1 MFTEKTLKTLRRSS
15 NPAVVVCLLLLVS
28 GDVLVMQAQ
37 EPPTTS
43 QEIQVRRKAE
53 LHTRGKGKVI
63 AEGKNKNASQQVPV
77 ERYTVE
83 ELKLDEPVEAEIGG
97 KKTEVYQ
104 AYRITVFGG
113 PFTIRA
119 LPLVLTI
126 DDKTTLVGILSGKPD
141 KATFIL
147 YDGSL
152 LHDGATLAVGYDEL
166 VELTDKLSLGK
177 ARQ

>member
-15 NPAVVVCLLLLVS
+15 NPAVVVCLLVLVS
-28 GDVLVMQAQ
+28 GAVPVVRAQ
-37 EPPTTS
+37 EPPTTP

-97 KKTEVYQ
+97 RKTEVYQ

-147 YDGSL
+147 YDVSL

>member
-28 GDVLVMQAQ
+28 GAVPVLRAQ

-104 AYRITVFGG
+104 AYRISVFGG
-113 PFTIRA
+113 PFTRTFGLRA
-119 LPLVLTI
+119 PI
-126 DDKTTLVGILSGKPD
+126 QDRWNGICEIMPQNYRSNRKE
-141 KATFIL
+141 F
-147 YDGSL
+147 S
-152 LHDGATLAVGYDEL
+152 
-166 VELTDKLSLGK
+166 
-177 ARQ
+177 